1 MKKINVRVKF
11 KRKVTQIE
19 TGFVTVAVPIT
30 GTNETVRQEAEKQ
43 NFLRK
48 LVTKIEP
55 VEEDWQFITEG
66 EDA

>member
-30 GTNETVRQEAEKQ
+30 GTNKDVINQANQQ